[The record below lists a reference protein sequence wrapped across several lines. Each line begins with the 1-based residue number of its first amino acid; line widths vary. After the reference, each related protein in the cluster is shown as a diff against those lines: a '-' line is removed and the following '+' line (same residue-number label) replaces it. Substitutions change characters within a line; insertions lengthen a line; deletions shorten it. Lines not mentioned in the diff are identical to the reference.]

1 MKNTIHTKNTFRT
14 EDAKVMQKIVTEKI
28 QKLLNQ
34 QIKRER

>member
-1 MKNTIHTKNTFRT
+1 MKNTIYTKNTFRT

-34 QIKRER
+34 QIRRE